1 MKFKLILYKSSLR
14 IFRLVF
20 NWLTK
25 LFVSKLDKV
34 SFTGTTGD
42 FAGIC
47 ILGFNCCLISENDRN
62 IDVEL
67 HLQREV

>member
-1 MKFKLILYKSSLR
+1 MKFKLILTKSSLR

-20 NWLTK
+20 NWLIK
-25 LFVSKLDKV
+25 LSVSKLDNV
-34 SFTGTTGD
+34 FSGTAED

-47 ILGFNCCLISENDRN
+47 IQGYNFSLISENDR

>member
-1 MKFKLILYKSSLR
+1 MKFKLILTKSSLR

-20 NWLTK
+20 NWLIK
-25 LFVSKLDKV
+25 LSVSKLDNV
-34 SFTGTTGD
+34 FSGTAED
-42 FAGIC
+42 FAGIY
-47 ILGFNCCLISENDRN
+47 IQGYNFSLISENDR